1 MKLLSQTI
9 KDLEKLSRQ
18 VPQNINSERLSTLNR
33 LAHWIAHQPAASPA
47 NVMIIC
53 THNSRRSH
61 LGQIWLQAAA
71 WHFNL
76 KHVRTWSGGTEGT
89 AFYPS
94 AVNALRNQ
102 GVDIIASD
110 HSANPIYSVQLQT
123 DHSPFETMST
133 RYSHPMNPQHGFAA
147 VMVCEEANE
156 SCPVV
161 EGAAARFGLPY
172 IDPKVS
178 DGTPEENQVY
188 QQRSLEIGAEMF
200 YAMMK
205 VQELRTSLQST
216 E

>member
-9 KDLEKLSRQ
+9 KDLEKLSGQ
-18 VPQNINSERLSTLNR
+18 LPERIGSDRLDTLNQ
-33 LAHWIAHQPAASPA
+33 LAHWIARQPTTHPA

-71 WHFNL
+71 WHCNL
-76 KHVRTWSGGTEGT
+76 AHVQTWSGGTEGT

-94 AVNALRNQ
+94 AVDALRSQ

-110 HSANPIYSVQLQT
+110 DSANPIYRVQLQT

-133 RYSHPMNPQHGFAA
+133 RYSHPKNPQHGFAA

-156 SCPVV
+156 ACQVV

-178 DGTPEENQVY
+178 DGTPEESQIY

-205 VQELRTSLQST
+205 ARELRASLQST

>member
-9 KDLEKLSRQ
+9 KDLQKLSSQ
-18 VPQNINSERLSTLNR
+18 VPQNISSERLSTLNR
-33 LAHWIAHQPAASPA
+33 LAHWIAHQPTASPA

-71 WHFNL
+71 WHCNL
-76 KHVRTWSGGTEGT
+76 EHVQTWSGGTEGT
-89 AFYPS
+89 TFYPS
-94 AVNALRNQ
+94 AVGALRSQ
-102 GVDIIASD
+102 GVDINASD
-110 HSANPIYSVQLQT
+110 DSANPIYRIQLQT

-156 SCPVV
+156 ACPVV

-205 VQELRTSLQST
+205 VRELRTSLRST